1 MVARVRCKDVFNFLD
16 MHTKVKYK
24 IPVRL
29 FISGS
34 YLGKTDM
41 RITTTSRY
49 GVRALFDVAY
59 HGGGQPTQ
67 IKDISRRQKI
77 SQRYLEQIFN
87 KLLKAGLLK
96 SRRGPRGGYMLARDA
111 AEITVGDIINAAQ
124 GPIVPVRCLAH
135 EEPKKKQCDI
145 MSGCITRHVW
155 QETQKLLVDY
165 YNSVSIA
172 DFCSLAR
179 KQGVSRDLD
188 HKYMYFI

>member
-1 MVARVRCKDVFNFLD
+1 
-16 MHTKVKYK
+16 
-24 IPVRL
+24 
-29 FISGS
+29 
-34 YLGKTDM
+34 M

-96 SRRGPRGGYMLARDA
+96 SRRGPRGGYMLARDPS
-111 AEITVGDIINAAQ
+111 EITVGNIISAAQ
-124 GPIVPVRCLAH
+124 GPIVPVRCL
-135 EEPKKKQCDI
+135 EEEEQNNKVCDLI
-145 MSGCITRHVW
+145 DSCITRHVW
-155 QETQKLLVDY
+155 KETQKLLVDY
-165 YNSVSIA
+165 YESVSIA
-172 DFCSLAR
+172 DLCSLAR
-179 KQGVSRDLD
+179 SRGVSRDLD

>member
-1 MVARVRCKDVFNFLD
+1 
-16 MHTKVKYK
+16 
-24 IPVRL
+24 
-29 FISGS
+29 
-34 YLGKTDM
+34 M

-96 SRRGPRGGYMLARDA
+96 SRRGPRGGYMLSRDPS
-111 AEITVGDIINAAQ
+111 EITVGDIITAAQ
-124 GPIVPVRCLAH
+124 GPIVPVRCLD
-135 EEPKKKQCDI
+135 EELSKRKGCDLVDA
-145 MSGCITRHVW
+145 CITRQVW
-155 QETQKLLVDY
+155 KQTQRLLVDY
-165 YNSVSIA
+165 YASVSIG
-172 DFCSLAR
+172 DLCGLAR

>member
-1 MVARVRCKDVFNFLD
+1 
-16 MHTKVKYK
+16 
-24 IPVRL
+24 
-29 FISGS
+29 
-34 YLGKTDM
+34 M

-96 SRRGPRGGYMLARDA
+96 SRRGPRGGYMLSRDPS
-111 AEITVGDIINAAQ
+111 EISVGDIINAAQ
-124 GPIVPVRCLAH
+124 GPIVPVRCLGDR
-135 EEPKKKQCDI
+135 EPDATRKDCDI
-145 MSGCITRHVW
+145 IESCITRHVW
-155 QETQKLLVDY
+155 KHTQMMLIDY
-165 YNSVSIA
+165 YNSVSVA
-172 DFCSLAR
+172 DLCALAHR
-179 KQGVSRDLD
+179 HGVSRDLE

>member
-1 MVARVRCKDVFNFLD
+1 
-16 MHTKVKYK
+16 
-24 IPVRL
+24 
-29 FISGS
+29 
-34 YLGKTDM
+34 M

-96 SRRGPRGGYMLARDA
+96 SRRGPRGGYMLSRDPS
-111 AEITVGDIINAAQ
+111 EITVGEIITAAQ
-124 GPIVPVRCLAH
+124 GPIVPVRCLAQDST
-135 EEPKKKQCDI
+135 KKDCDI
-145 MSGCITRHVW
+145 VQGCITRHIW
-155 QETQKLLVDY
+155 KQTQQILVDY
-165 YNSVSIA
+165 YNSVSIS
-172 DFCSLAR
+172 DLCTMAR

>member
-1 MVARVRCKDVFNFLD
+1 
-16 MHTKVKYK
+16 
-24 IPVRL
+24 
-29 FISGS
+29 
-34 YLGKTDM
+34 M

-49 GVRALFDVAY
+49 GVRAIFDVAY

-96 SRRGPRGGYMLARDA
+96 SRRGPRGGYMLSRDPS
-111 AEITVGDIINAAQ
+111 EISVGDIINAAQ
-124 GPIVPVRCLAH
+124 GPIVPVKCLAQDCDS
-135 EEPKKKQCDI
+135 KKKSCDI
-145 MSGCITRHVW
+145 LETCITRHVW
-155 QETQKLLVDY
+155 KETQTMLIDY

-172 DFCSLAR
+172 DLCALAR
-179 KQGVSRDLD
+179 RQGVSRDLE

>member
-1 MVARVRCKDVFNFLD
+1 
-16 MHTKVKYK
+16 
-24 IPVRL
+24 
-29 FISGS
+29 
-34 YLGKTDM
+34 M

-67 IKDISRRQKI
+67 IKDISRRQRI

-111 AEITVGDIINAAQ
+111 SEISVGDIIFAAQ
-124 GPIVPVRCLAH
+124 GPVVPVRCLSSEDPGKAD
-135 EEPKKKQCDI
+135 CTILD
-145 MSGCITRHVW
+145 GCVTRHVW
-155 QETQKLLVDY
+155 KETQRILVDY
-165 YNSVSIA
+165 YNSVSIGDLCA
-172 DFCSLAR
+172 LAR

-188 HKYMYFI
+188 HKFVYYI

>member
-1 MVARVRCKDVFNFLD
+1 
-16 MHTKVKYK
+16 
-24 IPVRL
+24 
-29 FISGS
+29 
-34 YLGKTDM
+34 M

-96 SRRGPRGGYMLARDA
+96 SRRGPRGGYMLARGA
-111 AEITVGDIINAAQ
+111 NEITVGDIINAAQ
-124 GPIVPVRCLAH
+124 GPIIPVRCLAPS
-135 EEPKKKQCDI
+135 EAKKQDCEI
-145 MSGCITRHVW
+145 LGGCITRHVW
-155 QETQKLLVDY
+155 QETQKILVDY
-165 YNSVSIA
+165 YNSVSVA
-172 DFCSLAR
+172 DLCVLAR

>member
-1 MVARVRCKDVFNFLD
+1 
-16 MHTKVKYK
+16 
-24 IPVRL
+24 
-29 FISGS
+29 
-34 YLGKTDM
+34 M

-49 GVRALFDVAY
+49 GVRAIFDVAY

-96 SRRGPRGGYMLARDA
+96 SRRGPRGGYMLSRDPS
-111 AEITVGDIINAAQ
+111 EISVGDIINAAQ
-124 GPIVPVRCLAH
+124 GPIVPVRCLSN
-135 EEPKKKQCDI
+135 EESRKRDCSI
-145 MSGCITRHVW
+145 LNGCITRHVW
-155 QETQKLLVDY
+155 HETQKLLIDY

-172 DFCSLAR
+172 DLCALAR
-179 KQGVSRDLD
+179 KEGVSRDLD